1 MTTLVGRLRGLPS
14 VQVTLAGA
22 LLVLGFLSSPLQ
34 RFTGAGVWALRT
46 AATLAVV
53 IITLTALG
61 GLFSRSVG
69 THYAFGL
76 IVLAVAAAAFA
87 ARSSFDVFALSAVA
101 LGLNTLLVAGLGR
114 LLFENSRG
122 GDAIGSLFLLGA
134 VAAGLLAASVNGVL
148 RLSRHHASQGASS

>member
-1 MTTLVGRLRGLPS
+1 MTSTSPQIAVYPGTYDPMTLGHEDLMRRASRLFDR
-14 VQVTLAGA
+14 V
-22 LLVLGFLSSPLQ
+22 
-34 RFTGAGVWALRT
+34 
-46 AATLAVV
+46 
-53 IITLTALG
+53 
-61 GLFSRSVG
+61 
-69 THYAFGL
+69 
-76 IVLAVAAAAFA
+76 VLAVAAAAFA

>member
-1 MTTLVGRLRGLPS
+1 MLRNAVQGAILVVIALALFLDLRL
-14 VQVTLAGA
+14 A
-22 LLVLGFLSSPLQ
+22 LWVMMGVPFAVL
-34 RFTGAGVWALRT
+34 
-46 AATLAVV
+46 ATLATIYFLDLPVSINLWRTQMV
-53 IITLTALG
+53 WLG
-61 GLFSRSVG
+61 GM
-69 THYAFGL
+69 GL

-148 RLSRHHASQGASS
+148 RLSRYHASQGASS